1 MRSSHEINE
10 RWTQAGVARDHQR
23 LTYWSVPSVGDGA
36 FGVAYG
42 AGFDAQAAEL
52 NILAY
57 MQWMPCHCARIA
69 GGPRRECVVHGA
81 HVCEC
86 LMTSVE
92 CERLVSGDG
101 FGADA
106 EEKKE
111 QIP

>member
-1 MRSSHEINE
+1 MRSSHETNE
-10 RWTQAGVARDHQR
+10 RWTQAGVPRDHQR

-42 AGFDAQAAEL
+42 AGFDAQAAEPH
-52 NILAY
+52 NSEY
-57 MQWMPCHCARIA
+57 VQSMPSHDARIA
-69 GGPRRECVVHGA
+69 GGARRECVVHGA
-81 HVCEC
+81 NVCEC
-86 LMTSVE
+86 VMTSVE